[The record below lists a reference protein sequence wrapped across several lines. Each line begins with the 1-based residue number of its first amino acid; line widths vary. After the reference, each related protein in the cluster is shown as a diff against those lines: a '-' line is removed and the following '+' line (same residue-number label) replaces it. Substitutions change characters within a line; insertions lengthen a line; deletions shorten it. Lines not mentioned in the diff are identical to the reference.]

1 MFHTVVILFLV
12 ILLAFT
18 NVRCEKEAKNS
29 NSREKRWLIF
39 PQTSPT
45 RTQFIAG
52 IGIPVEDLAFE
63 SITTGYVF
71 KAEYYL
77 PHSAEQWHQYSTM
90 NIGNLP
96 IQGRKRRDANSTTE
110 TKDPNDDLIG
120 YVDETEE
127 EEYIESLLNKQKV
140 NKLRGGHND
149 LGKYRWSIYKGIEIL
164 ANKMGLVGRSCIL
177 RTICEAAETPFHIHG
192 GILSELVHIL
202 MSPSTSNE
210 DIVHHAD
217 NEYYHAENLGRSGAP
232 CAHVFRECKRSLL
245 QQFSGLYEMSNDIIK
260 ILG

>member
-1 MFHTVVILFLV
+1 MKLTFFINQFPVLSHQSIRNHNTKMFHTVVIFSKIFLV
-12 ILLAFT
+12 TIVLQLMCT
-18 NVRCEKEAKNS
+18 NVRCEKLPKNS
-29 NSREKRWLIF
+29 KSREKRWLIF

-77 PHSAEQWHQYSTM
+77 PYSAEQWHQYSTM

-96 IQGRKRRDANSTTE
+96 IQGRKRRSANDTKTTIA
-110 TKDPNDDLIG
+110 NDLIG

-127 EEYIESLLNKQKV
+127 EAYIESLLNKQKV

-149 LGKYRWSIYKGIEIL
+149 LGKYRWSIYKGIEIF
-164 ANKMGLVGRSCIL
+164 ANK
-177 RTICEAAETPFHIHG
+177 
-192 GILSELVHIL
+192 
-202 MSPSTSNE
+202 
-210 DIVHHAD
+210 
-217 NEYYHAENLGRSGAP
+217 
-232 CAHVFRECKRSLL
+232 
-245 QQFSGLYEMSNDIIK
+245 
-260 ILG
+260 